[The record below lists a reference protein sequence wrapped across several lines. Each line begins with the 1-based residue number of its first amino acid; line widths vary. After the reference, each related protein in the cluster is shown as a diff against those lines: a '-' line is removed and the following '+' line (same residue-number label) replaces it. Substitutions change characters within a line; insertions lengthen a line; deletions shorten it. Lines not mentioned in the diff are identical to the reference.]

1 MLHRPG
7 PRDKP
12 FRDEA
17 DWAENGHLRRQDDY
31 VEKTLG
37 GGYSNGHQD
46 GGAVKERLL
55 SFHVDDSL
63 AGPAAGTSSGPPPE
77 SESSSTASG
86 LGGILSPRDKRALA
100 LLVAL
105 YLLQGIPVGLAFGS
119 IPFLLRAKLSYSQ
132 IGIFT
137 LCTYP
142 YSLKLLWSPI
152 VDSIFSPKLG
162 RRKSWIIPIQTI
174 VGIMFWWLGSNV
186 QQMMEV
192 VSLSLSVAC
201 SVHLRA
207 HTLTPPCLCTGRARR
222 PSPDR
227 ALFHPRL
234 FRGDSRYV
242 FLDFNAPLTTKLT
255 KIIPTDIAVDG
266 QSGFSFPTRTFLTRG
281 MLTVFRVSRLGTHAP
296 LEREPLVRFN
306 RANRRPQHRILSL
319 LHRVPR
325 VQLGRVQ
332 VRNGAAFSL
341 CSALGN

>member
-1 MLHRPG
+1 MSATTSNATQGAEKEGRNTAPDNRSMGSAADTSAAQTPRQRLRQAHAEQQPTTTKMLHRPG

-17 DWAENGHLRRQDDY
+17 DWAESGHLRRQDDF

-37 GGYSNGHQD
+37 GGAGGGGSINGHLD
-46 GGAVKERLL
+46 GGVVKERLL
-55 SFHVDDSL
+55 SFHVDGSL
-63 AGPAAGTSSGPPPE
+63 AGPAAGTSSGP
-77 SESSSTASG
+77 SESDSSSAAAGG
-86 LGGILSPRDKRALA
+86 LGGTLSPRDKRALA

-192 VSLSLSVAC
+192 VSRSLCRLFRPRTLYVLIPAY
-201 SVHLRA
+201 LRA
-207 HTLTPPCLCTGRARR
+207 GRARR

-234 FRGDSRYV
+234 FRCDPRCV
-242 FLDFNAPLTTKLT
+242 FT
-255 KIIPTDIAVDG
+255 
-266 QSGFSFPTRTFLTRG
+266 
-281 MLTVFRVSRLGTHAP
+281 
-296 LEREPLVRFN
+296 
-306 RANRRPQHRILSL
+306 
-319 LHRVPR
+319 
-325 VQLGRVQ
+325 
-332 VRNGAAFSL
+332 L
-341 CSALGN
+341 CSPGNQADERSFV

>member
-152 VDSIFSPKLG
+152 VDSIFSPETGEEKELDHPDPDDRRNHVLVARQQCPANDGG
-162 RRKSWIIPIQTI
+162 RES
-174 VGIMFWWLGSNV
+174 
-186 QQMMEV
+186 
-192 VSLSLSVAC
+192 VSLC
-201 SVHLRA
+201 
-207 HTLTPPCLCTGRARR
+207 
-222 PSPDR
+222 
-227 ALFHPRL
+227 RL
-234 FRGDSRYV
+234 FRPPSRAHIDPALSVYR
-242 FLDFNAPLTTKLT
+242 TS
-255 KIIPTDIAVDG
+255 PT
-266 QSGFSFPTRTFLTRG
+266 SKS
-281 MLTVFRVSRLGTHAP
+281 
-296 LEREPLVRFN
+296 
-306 RANRRPQHRILSL
+306 
-319 LHRVPR
+319 
-325 VQLGRVQ
+325 
-332 VRNGAAFSL
+332 
-341 CSALGN
+341 